1 MAASMLRGELVI
13 DNSQEAALKRELV
26 ALRSANSRRTVA
38 DPRMEQRIAELTAEL
53 SRKTKGVAMKKG
65 GAVTKLSKK
74 QQAKVGKVM
83 GEFKDK
89 GLHSGKGGPVV
100 KKRKQAVAIAL
111 SEAKKLKKK

>member
-1 MAASMLRGELVI
+1 MASPVKIPARATKGQALYTIEQKLV
-13 DNSQEAALKRELV
+13 DKEKK
-26 ALRSANSRRTVA
+26 
-38 DPRMEQRIAELTAEL
+38 LTAQDKRRLQDQYDSVL
-53 SRKTKGVAMKKG
+53 SRGYAKG
-65 GAVTKLSKK
+65 GDVKATTPKLTKK

-100 KKRKQAVAIAL
+100 KNRKQAVAIAL

>member
-1 MAASMLRGELVI
+1 MAAPIKIPARATKGQALFTIEQKLI
-13 DNSQEAALKRELV
+13 DKERK
-26 ALRSANSRRTVA
+26 
-38 DPRMEQRIAELTAEL
+38 LTAQDKRRL
-53 SRKTKGVAMKKG
+53 QDQYDSIKSKGFAKG
-65 GAVTKLSKK
+65 GDVTGKLTKK